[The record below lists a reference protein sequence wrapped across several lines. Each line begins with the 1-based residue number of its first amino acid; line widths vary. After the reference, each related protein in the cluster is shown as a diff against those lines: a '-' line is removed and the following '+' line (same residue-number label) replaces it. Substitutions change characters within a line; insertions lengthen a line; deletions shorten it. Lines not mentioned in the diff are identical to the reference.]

1 MYLNLSD
8 PSVNSILCLLLLSFA
23 IPLNLWTMLV
33 VLAFMFGCAFPCVL
47 AFMFGCAFP
56 CVLAPCCYAA
66 VKVSYLC

>member
-1 MYLNLSD
+1 MYPNLSD

-47 AFMFGCAFP
+47 A
-56 CVLAPCCYAA
+56 PCCYAA